1 MSSPQRHGKWYDA
14 TPMSSREKNQ
24 PRGLGKIASGERRS
38 RLSRRE
44 LLSIVVGSAGAAGL
58 PGPGLKTALACPAA
72 PRTTTVQTPYV
83 PRFFSDLE
91 LRSLA
96 ALAETVIPADK
107 HSPGAEAARVHEFID
122 DRVADSDPRTRQLWR
137 EGLRAVE
144 KTSESEFG
152 KRFEGLP
159 ADQRIAVLEKFARG
173 ETNPA
178 TLEDRFFVALKR
190 MTIGGYYT
198 SAVGIHQDLN
208 YQGNTALVEFP
219 GCKHE
224 EHH

>member
-1 MSSPQRHGKWYDA
+1 
-14 TPMSSREKNQ
+14 MSSRKKNK
-24 PRGLGKIASGERRS
+24 PRRLGKIASAARGN

-44 LLSIVVGSAGAAGL
+44 LLKIVVGSAGAAGL
-58 PGPGLKTALACPAA
+58 PGPQLKAALACTAA
-72 PRTTTVQTPYV
+72 PRPAAAQATYV
-83 PRFFSDLE
+83 PRYFSDPE

-96 ALAETVIPADK
+96 ALAETVIPADD

-122 DRVADSDPRTRQLWR
+122 DTVADSDPKTKQLWR

-144 KTSESEFG
+144 KTSETEFG
-152 KRFEGLP
+152 KSFEGLT
-159 ADQRIAVLEKFARG
+159 AEERIAVLEKFARG

-190 MTIGGYYT
+190 MTIEGYYT

-208 YQGNTALVEFP
+208 YQGNTALAEFP
-219 GCKHE
+219 GCKH
-224 EHH
+224 

>member
-1 MSSPQRHGKWYDA
+1 MSG
-14 TPMSSREKNQ
+14 REKNK
-24 PRGLGKIASGERRS
+24 PRGLAKIASAARGN

-44 LLSIVVGSAGAAGL
+44 LLRIVAASAGAAGL
-58 PGPGLKTALACPAA
+58 RGSELKAALACPAA
-72 PRTTTVQTPYV
+72 PRTPAVQAPYV
-83 PRFFSDLE
+83 PRFFSSPE

-96 ALAETVIPADK
+96 ALAETIIPADE
-107 HSPGAEAARVHEFID
+107 HSPGAEAARVYEFID
-122 DRVADSDPRTRQLWR
+122 DMVADSDPKTKQLWR

-144 KTSESEFG
+144 KNSETEFG
-152 KRFEGLP
+152 KSFEGLTTEE
-159 ADQRIAVLEKFARG
+159 RIALLEKFAKG
-173 ETNPA
+173 EMTPA

-190 MTIGGYYT
+190 MTIEGYYT